1 MVNFH
6 SFLFGQ
12 NLGQM
17 ITEKLFTHCTL
28 PVIPCLE
35 SKHVKSWR
43 TRDLDLEIG
52 KISFRL
58 VSQQCGKVYCAKIA
72 SDSVLKVFFS
82 SIYIDLHGSFC
93 RTDERQLLKRLQSN
107 YFWPQQYLDFF
118 GSMLCLTQMRL
129 TTLEFII
136 LFSLVFRSV

>member
-1 MVNFH
+1 
-6 SFLFGQ
+6 
-12 NLGQM
+12 M
-17 ITEKLFTHCTL
+17 ITEKLLTHCTL

-35 SKHVKSWR
+35 SKHVKSW
-43 TRDLDLEIG
+43 TPRDLDLEIG
-52 KISFRL
+52 KIS
-58 VSQQCGKVYCAKIA
+58 
-72 SDSVLKVFFS
+72 SDLSVNNAEKCTVRKLPRIQFLKFFS
-82 SIYIDLHGSFC
+82 SSIYTDLHGSFC

-136 LFSLVFRSV
+136 LFSLVF

>member
-12 NLGQM
+12 NLGEM

-58 VSQQCGKVYCAKIA
+58 VSQQCGKVYCAKIQIQF
-72 SDSVLKVFFS
+72 LKVFS
-82 SIYIDLHGSFC
+82 SIYIDFHGSFC